1 MFYEE
6 LTRLGILDEE
16 MAPGFVLGIDLSCYI
31 HPYSIYMPQ
40 GPLWA
45 AVSPERFLHPVHND
59 ERDCYEARDQYLFVN
74 NNRYPNNRYVTL
86 SSKHGRKICR
96 NGAIWTFPVDMTG
109 RALYLT
115 FSFGQDLF
123 DAMYFA
129 VKLMPQVLNPE
140 DMTPRNTEAPYG
152 VLPVCGLKIRG
163 IAGGEIPADGEA
175 VPFPEQ
181 VSLCSHRFTGTGWKS
196 ECWCTAGSDNDP
208 GAHMIQTEPRTES
221 GYSYRIITDE
231 IPVPVSAVDKCMF

>member
-1 MFYEE
+1 MLYEE
-6 LTRLGILDEE
+6 LTRLGILNEE

-129 VKLMPQVLNPE
+129 VKIMPQVLNPE
-140 DMTPRNTEAPYG
+140 DMMPKNTEAPYG

-181 VSLCSHRFTGTGWKS
+181 VSLCSHRFTGTG
-196 ECWCTAGSDNDP
+196 
-208 GAHMIQTEPRTES
+208 
-221 GYSYRIITDE
+221 
-231 IPVPVSAVDKCMF
+231 

>member
-1 MFYEE
+1 
-6 LTRLGILDEE
+6 
-16 MAPGFVLGIDLSCYI
+16 
-31 HPYSIYMPQ
+31 
-40 GPLWA
+40 
-45 AVSPERFLHPVHND
+45 
-59 ERDCYEARDQYLFVN
+59 
-74 NNRYPNNRYVTL
+74 
-86 SSKHGRKICR
+86 
-96 NGAIWTFPVDMTG
+96 MTG

-129 VKLMPQVLNPE
+129 VKIMPQVLNPE
-140 DMTPRNTEAPYG
+140 DMMPKNTEAPYG

-181 VSLCSHRFTGTGWKS
+181 VSLYSHRFTGTGWKS

-208 GAHMIQTEPRTES
+208 GAHMIQTEPRTEA

-231 IPVPVSAVDKCMF
+231 IPVPVSAADKCMF